1 MMDMMRL
8 VLPSQQNTYSKIER
22 SSFSMRRVMPCEK
35 GVSTTHGMSGN
46 LAFMSRATVK
56 ASLSALP
63 GMHIT
68 RSMLVEAS
76 TSAASSVV
84 LTWVK
89 VGG

>member
-1 MMDMMRL
+1 
-8 VLPSQQNTYSKIER
+8 
-22 SSFSMRRVMPCEK
+22 MRRVMPWEN

-46 LAFMSRATVK
+46 LSFMARATVK

-68 RSMLVEAS
+68 RSMLVVAS

-84 LTWVK
+84 LTCMND
-89 VGG
+89 GG